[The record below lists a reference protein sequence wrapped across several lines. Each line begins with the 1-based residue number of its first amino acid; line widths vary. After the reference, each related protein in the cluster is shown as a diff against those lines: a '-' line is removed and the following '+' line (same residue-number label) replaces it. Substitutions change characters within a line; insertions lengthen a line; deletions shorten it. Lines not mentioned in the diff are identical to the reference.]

1 MYVQSLEI
9 ENIKGFGPGTRFDF
23 SQGDENS
30 MAGWTVLVGGNAS
43 GKTTV
48 LKLIALALIG
58 PDQARDA
65 LRGDLNGWIK
75 DDNLEGKV
83 VATIAYDQQLDRFPS
98 RGNRKNAFAAGLIWQ
113 RKSPAENVLRL
124 EPVNIRERNTS
135 WASIGPWNSNS
146 SGWFCAGYGPW
157 RRLSGSSADA
167 VQDASSQGAMR
178 RLVTLFREDASLS
191 FAEEWLKRFQFK
203 ALEQGTDSP
212 ARAIL
217 DRVKDFLNDG
227 LLPDGF
233 VLSEIN
239 SDQVFVARE
248 GLSLP
253 MRDISDG
260 CRSVLALV
268 LDLVRHFSEVFPSG
282 QLFEISA
289 DGSVVIDKPGVVLI
303 DEVESHLHPSWQRD
317 LPVWLTRKFPRVQF
331 IVSTHSPLIAQSA
344 DSDGIFVLPLPG
356 ETDRL
361 PRKLSTEEADRI
373 RSGRAEKTLLG
384 AAFGLKSTR
393 SRKAVEQIRRFQLLN
408 GKSKAAGLSEDEA
421 KELKH
426 IKQELQTQFDF
437 EDQLDENLA

>member
-43 GKTTV
+43 GKSTV

-83 VATIAYDQQLDRFPS
+83 VATLAFDPSLDRFVGS
-98 RGNRKNAFAAGLIWQ
+98 GNRKKPFEAGLIWRRQ
-113 RKSPAENVLRL
+113 SSTESVLRL
-124 EPVNIRERNTS
+124 DPVKISQSR
-135 WASIGPWNSNS
+135 APHGPWNPNAD
-146 SGWFCAGYGPW
+146 GWFCAGYGPW
-157 RRLSGSSADA
+157 RRLSGSSPDA
-167 VQDASSQGAMR
+167 VQDASSQGAIR

-191 FAEEWLKRFQFK
+191 FAEEWLRRFQFK
-203 ALEQGTDSP
+203 ALEQGPGSQEKV
-212 ARAIL
+212 RL
-217 DRVKDFLNDG
+217 DRVKGFLNDG

-233 VLSEIN
+233 MLSEIR

-260 CRSVLALV
+260 CRSVLALA
-268 LDLVRHFSEVFPSG
+268 LDLVRHFAEVFPYG
-282 QLFEISA
+282 ELFEINA

-317 LPVWLTRKFPRVQF
+317 LPIWLTRKFPRVQF

-356 ETDRL
+356 ETNRL
-361 PRKLSTEEADRI
+361 PRKLSTKDADRI

-393 SRKAVEQIRRFQLLN
+393 SRKAVERIRRFQLLN
-408 GKSKAAGLSEDEA
+408 GKSKVVGLSEGEA
-421 KELKH
+421 KELKN
-426 IKQELQTQFDF
+426 IKQGLQEQFDF
-437 EDQLDENLA
+437 EDQLDEHLA

>member
-1 MYVQSLEI
+1 
-9 ENIKGFGPGTRFDF
+9 
-23 SQGDENS
+23 
-30 MAGWTVLVGGNAS
+30 
-43 GKTTV
+43 
-48 LKLIALALIG
+48 
-58 PDQARDA
+58 
-65 LRGDLNGWIK
+65 
-75 DDNLEGKV
+75 
-83 VATIAYDQQLDRFPS
+83 
-98 RGNRKNAFAAGLIWQ
+98 
-113 RKSPAENVLRL
+113 
-124 EPVNIRERNTS
+124 
-135 WASIGPWNSNS
+135 
-146 SGWFCAGYGPW
+146 
-157 RRLSGSSADA
+157 
-167 VQDASSQGAMR
+167 
-178 RLVTLFREDASLS
+178 
-191 FAEEWLKRFQFK
+191 
-203 ALEQGTDSP
+203 
-212 ARAIL
+212 
-217 DRVKDFLNDG
+217 
-227 LLPDGF
+227 
-233 VLSEIN
+233 
-239 SDQVFVARE
+239 
-248 GLSLP
+248 
-253 MRDISDG
+253 
-260 CRSVLALV
+260 